1 MPSILNNLL
10 NPEIPKHHKA
20 DNSLGFDFTD
30 LTDIILKMKEY
41 PDDVNAML
49 LSQLKDEINSFFK
62 DSKCKE
68 LVFTQ
73 NTDKMFFGIIVMPI
87 VNNPYD
93 IIQGTEL
100 VRIKEYY
107 LEIDSKI
114 FSPMLGLSA
123 DEIIAILLYQI
134 SAMVNDSTPI
144 DTVRKNIDVYLVK
157 NNEQIKIS
165 ESAHYAYILE
175 FGIKDALRKVTSI
188 FEKSHN
194 EILASSF
201 LIACGYAEELED
213 AFDKIDQNGYNM
225 NKDCDTSDI
234 IVMSWVIRLYS
245 AVKLRRIV
253 AIKTIKKCLALTAS
267 QLEKREMNN
276 LIKCLERIDDSSLLE
291 GFFSDTY
298 SKIKYKNVKSY
309 EDDYFE
315 YAMRVKNVNREDDAL
330 SLLHSINVRMNI
342 IDDYLSSEKLSEND
356 QKRWNALYLKFDK
369 LREVLSNKNL
379 YGTDYSRIYITYP
392 TAQEK

>member
-10 NPEIPKHHKA
+10 NPELPKHHKA
-20 DNSLGFDFTD
+20 DNDLGFDFTD

-73 NTDKMFFGIIVMPI
+73 NTDKMFFGIIV
-87 VNNPYD
+87 
-93 IIQGTEL
+93 
-100 VRIKEYY
+100 
-107 LEIDSKI
+107 IDSRI

-201 LIACGYAEELED
+201 LIACGYAEELEE

-276 LIKCLERIDDSSLLE
+276 LVRCLERIDDSSLLE

-298 SKIKYKNVKSY
+298 SKIKHKNVKSY

>member
-1 MPSILNNLL
+1 
-10 NPEIPKHHKA
+10 
-20 DNSLGFDFTD
+20 
-30 LTDIILKMKEY
+30 MK
-41 PDDVNAML
+41 
-49 LSQLKDEINSFFK
+49 KI
-62 DSKCKE
+62 
-68 LVFTQ
+68 
-73 NTDKMFFGIIVMPI
+73 GIITINDFGNYGNRLQCYAVQHYLESMGYSVENIYNTYRRSGFI
-87 VNNPYD
+87 VNS
-93 IIQGTEL
+93 IKKVIQL
-100 VRIKEYY
+100 LKY
-107 LEIDSKI
+107 
-114 FSPMLGLSA
+114 FS
-123 DEIIAILLYQI
+123 
-134 SAMVNDSTPI
+134 
-144 DTVRKNIDVYLVK
+144 VRKNIDVYLVK

-291 GFFSDTY
+291 
-298 SKIKYKNVKSY
+298 
-309 EDDYFE
+309 
-315 YAMRVKNVNREDDAL
+315 
-330 SLLHSINVRMNI
+330 
-342 IDDYLSSEKLSEND
+342 
-356 QKRWNALYLKFDK
+356 
-369 LREVLSNKNL
+369 
-379 YGTDYSRIYITYP
+379 
-392 TAQEK
+392 

>member
-1 MPSILNNLL
+1 MSSILNNLM
-10 NPEIPKHHKA
+10 NPKLPSHKTNN
-20 DNSLGFDFTD
+20 DFGFDFTD
-30 LTDIILKMKEY
+30 FEDIITKMKEY
-41 PDDVNAML
+41 PNDINASM

-87 VNNPYD
+87 VDHVYD
-93 IIQGTEL
+93 IIRDTEL

-107 LEIDSKI
+107 VELDSKI
-114 FSPMLGLSA
+114 FSPMLGLSV
-123 DEIIAILLYQI
+123 DEIIALLLYQI
-134 SAMVNDSTPI
+134 GAMVNDSTPI

-165 ESAHYAYILE
+165 ESPHYAYILE

-188 FEKSHN
+188 FEKGHN
-194 EILASSF
+194 DILASQF
-201 LIACGYAEELED
+201 MIASGYEEELED
-213 AFDKIDQNGYNM
+213 AFMKIDQNGYNM
-225 NKDCDTSDI
+225 NKDVDTSDI

-253 AIKTIKKCLALTAS
+253 AIKTIKKCLMLTAS
-267 QLEKREMNN
+267 QLEKREMQN
-276 LIKCLERIDDSSLLE
+276 LIRCLERIDDSSLLE

-298 SKIKYKNVKSY
+298 SKIKYKNIRSY

-315 YAMRVKNVNREDDAL
+315 YAMRVKNINREDDAL
-330 SLLHSINVRMNI
+330 ALLHSINVRMNI
-342 IDDYLSSEKLSEND
+342 IDDYVNSEKLSEAD
-356 QKRWNALYLKFDK
+356 QKRWNALYMKLDK
-369 LREVLSNKNL
+369 LRDLLSNKNL
-379 YGTDYSRIYITYP
+379 YGTDYSRIYVSYP

>member
-1 MPSILNNLL
+1 
-10 NPEIPKHHKA
+10 
-20 DNSLGFDFTD
+20 
-30 LTDIILKMKEY
+30 
-41 PDDVNAML
+41 
-49 LSQLKDEINSFFK
+49 
-62 DSKCKE
+62 
-68 LVFTQ
+68 
-73 NTDKMFFGIIVMPI
+73 
-87 VNNPYD
+87 
-93 IIQGTEL
+93 
-100 VRIKEYY
+100 
-107 LEIDSKI
+107 
-114 FSPMLGLSA
+114 
-123 DEIIAILLYQI
+123 
-134 SAMVNDSTPI
+134 
-144 DTVRKNIDVYLVK
+144 
-157 NNEQIKIS
+157 
-165 ESAHYAYILE
+165 
-175 FGIKDALRKVTSI
+175 
-188 FEKSHN
+188 
-194 EILASSF
+194 
-201 LIACGYAEELED
+201 
-213 AFDKIDQNGYNM
+213 M

-276 LIKCLERIDDSSLLE
+276 LIRCLERIDDSSLLE

-298 SKIKYKNVKSY
+298 SKIKHKNVKSY

-392 TAQEK
+392 TA